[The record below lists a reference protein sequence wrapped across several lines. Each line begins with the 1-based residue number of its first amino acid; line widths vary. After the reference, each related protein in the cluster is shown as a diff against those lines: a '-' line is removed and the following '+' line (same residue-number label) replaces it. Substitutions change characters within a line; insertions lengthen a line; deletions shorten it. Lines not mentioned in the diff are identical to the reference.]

1 MGGSAMFAGYRTD
14 DELRSP
20 AAEMLRILRAAGY
33 DTTNERDLQKGMVAY
48 NAALLVC
55 RYPARATAIYPTRK
69 SHTGR
74 NEPCPCG
81 SGKKYKK
88 CCIDT
93 DRPPPAEN
101 DRSASLKFG
110 PEILPRLWDEDAIFE
125 DCALLS
131 RIIDRDQAFANIGF
145 SPEKI
150 AFFMDTI
157 FEQESSFFDDTNRN
171 DTESREQAIDNLA
184 MRYLRESGESKV
196 TRGIKDKF
204 LAAATRAQSK
214 DEARAL
220 VTGICLASMAD
231 TSDDPADDLLSII
244 LFRKALFAAAKPIHI
259 VEKVLGRLGGDR
271 DELLRLIEAN
281 DPSIKEKIK
290 SAVEELSASEL
301 DALQASFDRRHEN
314 LCDTIVADEFP
325 VPMPFATQLSL
336 VGRFA
341 SASSDEKCSPDD
353 LFAVLTAFSNELI
366 EDDYVLYGQMLD
378 QWLKN
383 RNGGSDQLVDAVK
396 MMRELC
402 AIRSIEDLAPS
413 LLVVCLQNRLAIPFE
428 EEERN
433 FIYGD
438 LGANEKWEY
447 IVRYSSWLRTKG
459 YHGMANRLL
468 KSWENHA
475 NSEPRDVHRPRKASV
490 G

>member
-1 MGGSAMFAGYRTD
+1 MFAGYRTD

-20 AAEMLRILRAAGY
+20 AAEMLQILRVAGC
-33 DTTNERDLQKGMVAY
+33 DTTNKRDLQRGVVAY

-55 RYPARATAIYPTRK
+55 KYPARAASIYPARK
-69 SHTGR
+69 SRTGR

-81 SGKKYKK
+81 SGRKYKK
-88 CCIDT
+88 CCLDSGRT
-93 DRPPPAEN
+93 LSADN

-110 PEILPRLWDEDAIFE
+110 PEILPRLWDEDAIIE
-125 DCALLS
+125 DCALVS
-131 RIIDRDQAFANIGF
+131 QIIDRDEAFANVGF

-150 AFFMDTI
+150 AFFMGTV
-157 FEQESSFFDDTNRN
+157 FEQESSFVDDANQN
-171 DTESREQAIDNLA
+171 DTESREQAIDDLA
-184 MRYLRESGESKV
+184 IRYLRESGERKV

-204 LAAATRAQSK
+204 LAAATRARSK

-220 VTGICLASMAD
+220 ATGICLALMAEA
-231 TSDDPADDLLSII
+231 SRDPADDLLSII
-244 LFRKALFAAAKPIHI
+244 LFRKALFAAAKPIRI
-259 VEKVLGRLGGDR
+259 VDKVLGQLGGDK
-271 DELLRLIEAN
+271 DELRRLIEAN

-301 DALQASFDRRHEN
+301 DAMHASFDRRHNN
-314 LCDTIVADEFP
+314 LWDAIVADEFP

-336 VGRFA
+336 MGRFA
-341 SASSDEKCSPDD
+341 SAASDENCSPDD
-353 LFAVLTAFSNELI
+353 LSAVLRAFSNELI

-378 QWLKN
+378 RWLKN
-383 RNGGSDQLVDAVK
+383 RQRGSDRIVDAVR

-413 LLVVCLQNRLAIPFE
+413 LLIFCLQNRLLIPFE

-433 FIYGD
+433 FID
-438 LGANEKWEY
+438 DNPGANEKQQF
-447 IVRYSSWLRTKG
+447 ILRYSSWLRTKG
-459 YHGMANRLL
+459 YAGMAIRLL
-468 KSWENHA
+468 LSWEIDGMSA
-475 NSEPRDVHRPRKASV
+475 EELPLRKSSI